1 MHVLRKRSPAAGAVC
16 SGLERKG
23 RRTLPAM
30 LTGLLAGVTAAPTP
44 QRSARENPYM
54 DCSGVALCGVVVLE
68 TGLGSGTY
76 HHETPGVHGLW
87 PEVGSYGSS
96 KCIAPSSSKTDPSQ
110 VYTCYN
116 QPDTSKADQLSFEKH
131 EWDKHGQCAGV
142 QDADDFF
149 GQICKLTKAPLAVM
163 SEARKEGHID
173 LAGYAQ
179 RLTQA
184 GYPVYSTDEQNMQ
197 VQLSACA
204 GSDGKWVLAKPE
216 AFSSTCLA

>member
-1 MHVLRKRSPAAGAVC
+1 MWILTAVSIAQAAALTPTATPKRLLQLFAPREDAVLCSP
-16 SGLERKG
+16 
-23 RRTLPAM
+23 T
-30 LTGLLAGVTAAPTP
+30 
-44 QRSARENPYM
+44 
-54 DCSGVALCGVVVLE
+54 
-68 TGLGSGTY
+68 
-76 HHETPGVHGLW
+76 
-87 PEVGSYGSS
+87 
-96 KCIAPSSSKTDPSQ
+96 
-110 VYTCYN
+110 
-116 QPDTSKADQLSFEKH
+116 
-131 EWDKHGQCAGV
+131 
-142 QDADDFF
+142 
-149 GQICKLTKAPLAVM
+149 TKAPLAVM